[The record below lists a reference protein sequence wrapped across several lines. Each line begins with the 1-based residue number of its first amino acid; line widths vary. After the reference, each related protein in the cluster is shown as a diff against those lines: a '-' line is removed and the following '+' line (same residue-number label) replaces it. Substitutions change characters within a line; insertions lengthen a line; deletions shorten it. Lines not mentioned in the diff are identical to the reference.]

1 MALALRRKDR
11 EMTKMDNERPPVS
24 GSKHE
29 SRIVRPTRRFAVLL
43 GFLLKVEADAIF
55 HQQPYETING
65 LDPLELWRQ
74 CEGRRVDLPPLG
86 LAHLEALPSSLSSLI
101 QAVKERET
109 YKQYYEVVADYSFM
123 AVPIA
128 SLITPQWF
136 ADLDFVDEIVSAS
149 GKDMDIEQ
157 QLLFAM
163 SEGKITEPIV
173 TGNQVLFT
181 SPRRDLFAR
190 PVPSVRE
197 TSEGEFEIV
206 IRAASRPNYI
216 QVAVVENRL
225 LLTNGVHKVCAL
237 HKMGYTHCVCVVRQ
251 VNDLA
256 EAGIDQRQTTLFR
269 DAIFKSG
276 RPALVTDFLNP
287 LATAPLTMRAM
298 YQVLQITFNVGTI
311 TVPALSKNQASQG
324 S

>member
-1 MALALRRKDR
+1 
-11 EMTKMDNERPPVS
+11 
-24 GSKHE
+24 
-29 SRIVRPTRRFAVLL
+29 
-43 GFLLKVEADAIF
+43 
-55 HQQPYETING
+55 
-65 LDPLELWRQ
+65 
-74 CEGRRVDLPPLG
+74 
-86 LAHLEALPSSLSSLI
+86 
-101 QAVKERET
+101 
-109 YKQYYEVVADYSFM
+109 
-123 AVPIA
+123 
-128 SLITPQWF
+128 
-136 ADLDFVDEIVSAS
+136 
-149 GKDMDIEQ
+149 
-157 QLLFAM
+157 
-163 SEGKITEPIV
+163 
-173 TGNQVLFT
+173 
-181 SPRRDLFAR
+181 
-190 PVPSVRE
+190 VPSVRE

-311 TVPALSKNQASQG
+311 TVPALSKNKLPKDPSPQQARVIFQG
-324 S
+324 SLPRTVRSAEARSPRDQSAFCRTTGKSDWNRRRAAEN